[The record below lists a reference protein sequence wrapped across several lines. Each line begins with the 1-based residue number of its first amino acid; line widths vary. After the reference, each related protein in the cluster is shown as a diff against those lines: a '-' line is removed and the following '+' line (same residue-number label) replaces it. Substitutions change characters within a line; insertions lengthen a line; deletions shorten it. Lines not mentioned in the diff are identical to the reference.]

1 MKRTQVALF
10 GEMCAEPLFV
20 YFSKY
25 RYMFAKRFKTSLLP
39 LFAGFLLLFHLVLAG
54 PAAASAETANK
65 SNELTAPSIKS
76 GTILHAWN
84 WSFNTLKHN
93 MKDIHDAGYT
103 AIQTSPIN
111 QVKEGNQGDK
121 SMSNWYW
128 LYQPTSYQIGNRYLG
143 TEQEFKEMCA
153 AAEEYGIKV
162 IVDAVINHTTS
173 DYAAISNE
181 VKSIPNWTHG
191 NTQIKNWSDRW
202 DVTQN

>member
-1 MKRTQVALF
+1 
-10 GEMCAEPLFV
+10 
-20 YFSKY
+20 
-25 RYMFAKRFKTSLLP
+25 MFAKRFKTSLLP

-162 IVDAVINHTTS
+162 IVDARPRISPLRSIFETCDLFSFSIHTQKTLCPLTAQRFFIDLSFHPNGDRTS
-173 DYAAISNE
+173 VD
-181 VKSIPNWTHG
+181 
-191 NTQIKNWSDRW
+191 
-202 DVTQN
+202 

>member
-1 MKRTQVALF
+1 
-10 GEMCAEPLFV
+10 
-20 YFSKY
+20 
-25 RYMFAKRFKTSLLP
+25 MFAKRFKTSLLP

-111 QVKEGNQGDK
+111 QVKEGNQGNK

-153 AAEEYGIKV
+153 AAEEYGIKI

-181 VKSIPNWTHG
+181 I
-191 NTQIKNWSDRW
+191 
-202 DVTQN
+202 